1 MNLGIVADIPLE
13 EGLARYDE
21 SLRNALN
28 NLQTSGFYMPL
39 QPKYHSGNGILT
51 EYRGELPT
59 DVTSLS
65 DQQLGWYLSMLATW
79 AAYCQTKFAEADI
92 NRSVLK
98 EKLEFLE
105 AKLTVSLIGEKRGNK
120 LLSNPQIR
128 AVVTSDRRYLDI
140 KQSLI
145 YWEAFYR
152 ITKAATEAA
161 ETNWWTVSR
170 RITQK
175 GQALDK
181 DNRVTNA
188 HNVTSGPLF
197 GTRRS

>member
-21 SLRNALN
+21 SLQNALS
-28 NLQTSGFYMPL
+28 NLQVSGFYMPH
-39 QPKYHSGNGILT
+39 QPKYQSSPGVVT

-59 DVTSLS
+59 DVTDLS

-79 AAYCQTKFAEADI
+79 GAYCQTKFAEADI

-98 EKLEFLE
+98 EKIEFLE

-120 LLSNPQIR
+120 FLSNPQIR
-128 AVVTSDRRYLDI
+128 AVVTSDRRYLEI
-140 KQSLI
+140 KQNLI

-152 ITKAATEAA
+152 ITRAAAEAA

-175 GQALDK
+175 GQALDR
-181 DNRVTNA
+181 DNRTLNVHNA
-188 HNVTSGPLF
+188 TTPMF
-197 GTRRS
+197 GTRRR